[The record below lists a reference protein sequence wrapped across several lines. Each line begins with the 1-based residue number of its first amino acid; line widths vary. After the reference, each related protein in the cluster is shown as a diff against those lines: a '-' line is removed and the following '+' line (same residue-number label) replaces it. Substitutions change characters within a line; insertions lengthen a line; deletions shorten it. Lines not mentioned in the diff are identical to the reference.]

1 MDDLGPSQRAAR
13 WQRLALGATTW
24 LCGWAALLLLDSR
37 VDLANLAMVLVLA
50 CALATLW
57 LPVAASLACSTAS
70 VLAFNWIFVPPRH
83 TFAVELSQHALLL
96 FATLAVT
103 WIVAGVMALQ
113 RATAERA
120 RRHAAEA
127 DQLRRFGDA
136 LRDAGDPSACAGL
149 LREALARLVDG
160 EVALLLRP
168 AGAPEAASTLVG
180 RAEGDAYSAL
190 MHCAREAS
198 AFGPGTGRHAELDA
212 WLLPLRGRSRAHGAA
227 RLALPDVPRPDAG
240 VRAQAQALCDQ
251 LGLALERAAAAQE
264 TAAAHEQ
271 AQLQAV
277 RNALLAAISHDY
289 RTPLA
294 TMLGAASSL
303 REQAGRLDTEQR
315 ARLAQVIV
323 DECEQ
328 LGRLTNNTLQLARL
342 DAPGLQ
348 LQLDWESAEEI
359 VGAALARARRHA
371 GGERVRAR
379 VEPAVPLVRCDA
391 LLVAQLLDNLV
402 DNALRYSAPPGPVE
416 LEVYLD
422 AGQVVFAVRDRGP
435 GMPEAERERL
445 FEVFQRGEQGARD
458 GTRGAGVGLALC
470 RAVARAHGGELVLR
484 PRRRGGASFECCLP
498 AAEPPRL
505 AAEAAPARAA

>member
-1 MDDLGPSQRAAR
+1 MDLAPQTAPPAWRR
-13 WQRLALGATTW
+13 PALGALAW
-24 LCGWAALLLLDSR
+24 AAGWAALFALDGR
-37 VDLANLAMVLVLA
+37 LDLANLAMVLVLA

-57 LPVAASLACSTAS
+57 LPVAASLACSTVS
-70 VLAFNWIFVPPRH
+70 VLAFNWLFVPPRH
-83 TFAVELSQHALLL
+83 TFTVELGQHALLL
-96 FATLAVT
+96 VATLSVT

-113 RATAERA
+113 RATAQRA

-136 LRDAGDPSACAGL
+136 LRDAGDPAACAGL
-149 LREALARLVDG
+149 LREALGRLVEG
-160 EVALLLRP
+160 EVALLLWP
-168 AGAPEAASTLVG
+168 PGAPEAAATLVG
-180 RAEGDAYSAL
+180 KAEGEAFSGL
-190 MHCAREAS
+190 LHCAREAT

-212 WLLPLRGRSRAHGAA
+212 WLLPLRGRRCAHGAA
-227 RLALPDVPRPDAG
+227 RLALPDVPSPDAG

-251 LGLALERAAAAQE
+251 LGLALERAAAAQAA
-264 TAAAHEQ
+264 TAAHEQ

-303 REQAGRLDTEQR
+303 REQGERLDAARR

-328 LGRLTNNTLQLARL
+328 LGRITDNTLQLARL

-379 VEPAVPLVRCDA
+379 VEPGVPLVRCDA
-391 LLVAQLLDNLV
+391 LLLAQLLDNLV

-416 LEVYLD
+416 IEACLD
-422 AGQVVFAVRDRGP
+422 AGQLVFAVRDRGP
-435 GMPEAERERL
+435 GVPEAARERV
-445 FEVFQRGEQGARD
+445 FEAFQRGEPPGRD
-458 GTRGAGVGLALC
+458 GTRGAGVGLAVC

-484 PRRRGGASFECCLP
+484 ARRRGGASFECRLP
-498 AAEPPRL
+498 AAEPPRM
-505 AAEAAPARAA
+505 APEAAPARAA